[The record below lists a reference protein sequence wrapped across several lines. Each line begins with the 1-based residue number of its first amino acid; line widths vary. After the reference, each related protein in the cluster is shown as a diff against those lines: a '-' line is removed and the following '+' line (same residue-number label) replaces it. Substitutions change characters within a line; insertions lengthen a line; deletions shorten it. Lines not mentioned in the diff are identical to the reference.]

1 MVETCSFLRR
11 VRRRHGDPSMSTF
24 LQTSRS
30 STDIAFS
37 VWNALLL
44 RESLT
49 RVSGSRAAWLWLLL
63 EPVAHL
69 GIVLIIFSSIRS
81 RMVNGVDV
89 ALFLAIG
96 ILGYNLFRNSA
107 TRSMTAISANRALFS
122 YRQVKPVD
130 VVMVRAFLEG
140 VIQLFVGAVL
150 LAAMSLIG
158 FDVLPH
164 DPLAVF
170 SVFAL
175 LWLFGIG
182 TGLVLSVGS
191 TLIPEIGRVANLA
204 FVPLYFMS
212 GVLYAP
218 SMLPSQ
224 LREWLLINPLVGGL
238 DLLRSGFFSNYN
250 VASGVDLK
258 YLAGFAFV
266 STFLGLALQVR
277 FADRL
282 VME

>member
-1 MVETCSFLRR
+1 MNAS
-11 VRRRHGDPSMSTF
+11 
-24 LQTSRS
+24 LQPSRS
-30 STDIAFS
+30 STEIACS

-69 GIVLIIFSSIRS
+69 GIVLVIFSSIRS
-81 RMVNGVDV
+81 RMINGVDV
-89 ALFLAIG
+89 ALFLAVG

-158 FDVLPH
+158 FDVLPRE
-164 DPLAVF
+164 PLAVF

-175 LWLFGIG
+175 LWLFGFG
-182 TGLVLSVGS
+182 MGLVLSVGS
-191 TLIPEIGRVANLA
+191 TLIPEVGRVANLA

-218 SMLPSQ
+218 SMLPPQ

-238 DLLRSGFFSNYN
+238 DLLRGAFFSNYN
-250 VASGVDLK
+250 VAADVDLK

-277 FADRL
+277 FAERL